1 MTNNLLKEI
10 KELDIDHD
18 KVLEILKAYKKAEGE
33 EEEEEEEEEE
43 IEEVSTPVPKPKDQ
57 NLELAETL
65 KILTKE
71 VKELKNVSIKRKTPS
86 KATKKRE
93 EEVPGSL
100 TYTIQK
106 NMFETDV

>member
-10 KELDIDHD
+10 KDLDIDHD
-18 KVLEILKAYKKAEGE
+18 QALEILKAYKKAEGE

-43 IEEVSTPVPKPKDQ
+43 IEEISEPVPKPKDHDI
-57 NLELAETL
+57 ELVENL

-71 VKELKNVSIKRKTPS
+71 VKALKNSSIKRKTPS
-86 KATKKRE
+86 KGKKTAE
-93 EEVPGSL
+93 DEVPGSL
-100 TYTIQK
+100 TYTVQK

>member
-18 KVLEILKAYKKAEGE
+18 QVLEILKAFKEAEGAE
-33 EEEEEEEEEE
+33 EEEEEEEEETV
-43 IEEVSTPVPKPKDQ
+43 EVPEPVPKPKDQ
-57 NLELAETL
+57 DIELAKTL
-65 KILTKE
+65 RLLTKE
-71 VKELKNVSIKRKTPS
+71 VKDLKNSSIKRKTPS
-86 KATKKRE
+86 KGKKTPE

-100 TYTIQK
+100 TYTVQK